1 MKLSRTSHYKRR
13 RNPLVVPSIIGVV
26 LLIALLAWFWQ
37 RGGPQPQQ
45 TVEKV
50 IPAERL
56 GR

>member
-13 RNPLVVPSIIGVV
+13 RNPLILPSVIGAVI
-26 LLIALLAWFWQ
+26 LIGLLAWFWQ

-45 TVEKV
+45 HVEKA